1 MRARLG
7 VARSGLLAM
16 QIVNVVVW
24 QIMTARVAPSLICL
38 MIQKIQD
45 DQDPVVVPVMV
56 SVLVTTTRIL
66 VQGLTMISG
75 ARNRAQSPHVRQWV
89 TSRCFLYILG
99 GGRVTRVDYK
109 GPQRKGS
116 P

>member
-45 DQDPVVVPVMV
+45 PVVVPVMV

-66 VQGLTMISG
+66 VQGLTMISE
-75 ARNRAQSPHVRQWV
+75 AQNRDQSPHLRQWV
-89 TSRCFLYILG
+89 TSRCFLYLLG
-99 GGRVTRVDYK
+99 GGRVTRIDYK
-109 GPQRKGS
+109 GPQIKGS

>member
-1 MRARLG
+1 
-7 VARSGLLAM
+7 M
-16 QIVNVVVW
+16 QIVNVVVC

-45 DQDPVVVPVMV
+45 PVVVPVMV
-56 SVLVTTTRIL
+56 SVLVTTTIL

-75 ARNRAQSPHVRQWV
+75 AQNRAQRPHVRQWV
-89 TSRCFLYILG
+89 TSRCFLYLLG

-109 GPQRKGS
+109 GT
-116 P
+116 